1 VARAAAEGAVGPKV
15 KGADDLLRVD
25 GVEVRYQDVIVA
37 LRGASFSVPEGSI
50 VALLGANGA
59 GKTTLLRAVTGL
71 LPVHR
76 GRISAGSITF
86 DGARVDGLEAAAI
99 VRRGVAQ
106 VMEGRRIFAELT
118 VDENL
123 RCGGFTVRDKR
134 QFRASY
140 ERVMALFPQLAD
152 RRSQIAGYFSGGEQQ
167 MLAIARALMAS
178 PRLLLLDEPSLGLAP
193 MVVGRIRDLIVEINA
208 AGTTVLLVEQNA
220 AMALAIAHHAVVL
233 ETGRVAQRG
242 TAGELRADDRIK
254 DLYLGVGVSGR
265 RSYRDVR
272 ELRRVAGAEAE
283 AVHVAAATSA
293 SSAGGGSSAVPAGDG
308 VAAGEGG
315 AG

>member
-1 VARAAAEGAVGPKV
+1 VARATVEGGASGPHAEPGSG
-15 KGADDLLRVD
+15 LLVVD
-25 GVEVRYQDVIVA
+25 GLEVRYQDVIVA
-37 LRGASFSVPEGSI
+37 LRGASFAVPEGSI

-76 GRISAGSITF
+76 GRVSAGSITF
-86 DGARVDGLEAAAI
+86 DGERIDGLQAAAI

-134 QFRASY
+134 QFKGSY
-140 ERVMALFPQLAD
+140 DRVMALFPRLAE
-152 RRSQIAGYFSGGEQQ
+152 RRSQSAGYLSGGEQQ

-193 MVVGRIRDLIVEINA
+193 MVVAAIRDLVVEINA

-220 AMALAIAHHAVVL
+220 AMALSIAHEAVVL

-242 TAGELRADDRIK
+242 LSSDLEADDRIK
-254 DLYLGVGVSGR
+254 DLYLGIGATGR
-265 RSYRDVR
+265 RSFREARQVR
-272 ELRRVAGAEAE
+272 ALRETADAVASDLG
-283 AVHVAAATSA
+283 V
-293 SSAGGGSSAVPAGDG
+293 GGGSA
-308 VAAGEGG
+308 
-315 AG
+315 

>member
-1 VARAAAEGAVGPKV
+1 
-15 KGADDLLRVD
+15 VD
-25 GVEVRYQDVIVA
+25 GLLVVDAVEVRYQDVIVA
-37 LRGASFSVPEGSI
+37 LRGASFSVPEGTI

-76 GRISAGSITF
+76 GRVSAGSIRLA
-86 DGARVDGLEAAAI
+86 GERIDGLSAAAI

-106 VMEGRRIFAELT
+106 VMEGRRIFAELS

-134 QFRASY
+134 QFKTSY
-140 ERVMALFPQLAD
+140 ERVMNLFPRLAE
-152 RRSQIAGYFSGGEQQ
+152 RRSQSAGFLSGGEQQ

-193 MVVGRIRDLIVEINA
+193 MVVARIRDLVVEINQ

-220 AMALAIAHHAVVL
+220 AMALSIAHEAVVL

-242 TAGELRADDRIK
+242 LSAELRADDRIK
-254 DLYLGVGVSGR
+254 DLYLGVGAGGR
-265 RSYRDVR
+265 RSFR
-272 ELRRVAGAEAE
+272 EARVARAARRV
-283 AVHVAAATSA
+283 VDATLGSTPGGD
-293 SSAGGGSSAVPAGDG
+293 GGG
-308 VAAGEGG
+308 GG
-315 AG
+315 

>member
-1 VARAAAEGAVGPKV
+1 VARATADGGAGRQA
-15 KGADDLLRVD
+15 GETGGLLTVE

-37 LRGASFSVPEGSI
+37 LRGASFDVPQGSI

-76 GRISAGSITF
+76 GRVSAGRITF
-86 DGARVDGLEAAAI
+86 DGERIDHLPAAAV
-99 VRRGVAQ
+99 VRRGIAQ

-134 QFRASY
+134 RYRESY
-140 ERVMALFPQLAD
+140 DRVMALFPRLAE
-152 RRSQIAGYFSGGEQQ
+152 RRTHPAGYFSGGEQQ

-178 PRLLLLDEPSLGLAP
+178 PRMLLLDEPSLGLAP
-193 MVVGRIRDLIVEINA
+193 MVVKRIRELVVDINA

-220 AMALAIAHHAVVL
+220 AMALAVAHHAVVL
-233 ETGRVAQRG
+233 ETGRVARRG
-242 TAGELRADDRIK
+242 TAEELRADDRIK
-254 DLYLGVGVSGR
+254 DLYLGVGAAGR
-265 RSYRDVR
+265 RSYRDAR
-272 ELRRVAGAEAE
+272 DLRRVADATLAEVE
-283 AVHVAAATSA
+283 
-293 SSAGGGSSAVPAGDG
+293 P
-308 VAAGEGG
+308 
-315 AG
+315 